1 MGKKLTMKYLTF
13 LFLFINIYCYGQF
26 GPQQIIEIVTGNP
39 RFVYSS
45 DLDGDGRMDVLS
57 VLQGENK
64 IVWYQNTDGVGNFSN
79 QRIITANLESSTTA
93 IVADIDGDDDM
104 DILGVS
110 GPQDKVVWF
119 ENLDGSGT
127 FGVQNIITTQADG
140 AIGLYASDLDTDGDM
155 DVLSASFLDNKIA
168 WYENIDGLGTFGPQ
182 RILTNSALSTRD
194 VYATDLDGDGDMDV
208 LAASTADDRVIWF
221 ENLDGLGNFGPE
233 KIINN
238 DANGVIAVRAAD
250 LDGDGDNDVIAAIFG
265 DGKISWYENMDGLGS
280 FSTEKVVTS
289 LSLGVRIIQTADI
302 DKDGDLDI
310 VYASAGDD
318 IIGWCE
324 NTDGIGTF
332 GTRQIITDE
341 VMGAGAVFA
350 ADLDGDTD
358 LDVISASIMDNKIAW
373 YKNLTILGTQDNYSE
388 NFSVYPN
395 PVKNVL
401 NIVSKSNIQ
410 LDSVNL
416 FDALGREVLHEKGEI
431 ATLNFTAISK
441 GIYFLKLQT
450 LNSIFTI
457 KILKE

>member
-1 MGKKLTMKYLTF
+1 MVLKNVLL
-13 LFLFINIYCYGQF
+13 LILFIPEGCFSQF

-45 DLDGDGRMDVLS
+45 DLDSDGRMDVLS

-168 WYENIDGLGTFGPQ
+168 WYENTDGLGTFGPQ

-194 VYATDLDGDGDMDV
+194 VYAADLDGDGDMDV
-208 LAASTADDRVIWF
+208 IAASTADDRVIWF
-221 ENLDGLGNFGPE
+221 ENLDGLGNFGPV
-233 KIINN
+233 KIITSS
-238 DANGVIAVRAAD
+238 ANGVIAVRAAD
-250 LDGDGDNDVIAAIFG
+250 IDGDGDNDVIAAIFG
-265 DGKISWYENMDGLGS
+265 DGEISWYENVDGLGN
-280 FSTEKVVTS
+280 FGAEKVVTS
-289 LSLGVRIIQTADI
+289 QSLGVRIIQAADI

-373 YKNLTILGTQDNYSE
+373 YKNLTILGIQENYTES
-388 NFSVYPN
+388 FSVYPN

-401 NIVSKSNIQ
+401 NIAPKSDLKIENI
-410 LDSVNL
+410 NL
-416 FDALGREVLHEKGEI
+416 FDALGRQVFQENGEK
-431 ATLNFTAISK
+431 ATVDFADISN

-457 KILKE
+457 KIIKE

>member
-1 MGKKLTMKYLTF
+1 MKHLTF
-13 LFLFINIYCYGQF
+13 LFLFINVYCYGQF

-39 RFVYSS
+39 RFVYSA

-57 VLQGENK
+57 ALQGENK

-79 QRIITANLESSTTA
+79 QRIITANLESTTTA
-93 IVADIDGDDDM
+93 IVADIDCDDDM
-104 DILGVS
+104 DILGFS

-119 ENLDGSGT
+119 ENLDGAGT

-140 AIGLYASDLDTDGDM
+140 AIGLYASDLDTDGDI

-168 WYENIDGLGTFGPQ
+168 WYENTDGLGAFGPQ
-182 RILTNSALSTRD
+182 QILTTGALSTRD
-194 VYATDLDGDGDMDV
+194 VYAADLDGDGDMDV
-208 LAASTADDRVIWF
+208 IAASTADDRVIWF
-221 ENLDGLGNFGPE
+221 ENMDGHGNFGPE

-250 LDGDGDNDVIAAIFG
+250 IDGDGDKDVIAAIFG
-265 DGKISWYENMDGLGS
+265 DGKISWYENVDGLGS

-373 YKNLTILGTQDNYSE
+373 YKNLTILGIQENYTES
-388 NFSVYPN
+388 FSVYPN
-395 PVKNVL
+395 PVKDVL
-401 NIVSKSNIQ
+401 NIAPKSNFQIESAG
-410 LDSVNL
+410 LY
-416 FDALGREVLHEKGEI
+416 DALGREVLQENGEI
-431 ATLNFTAISK
+431 TSMDFTDISS

-450 LNSIFTI
+450 LNNIFTI